1 MSKQKEEFEGLGH
14 GPGVDPI
21 PTPDNDSV
29 SATGKLEEVVD
40 ALLNNSK
47 EDQQD
52 KNQRQEQ
59 ADVSNRT
66 ADK

>member
-1 MSKQKEEFEGLGH
+1 MSKQKEEFEGLGY

-52 KNQRQEQ
+52 KNQRQKQ

>member
-1 MSKQKEEFEGLGH
+1 MRKEKDKFEGLDR
-14 GPGVDPI
+14 GPGVNPI
-21 PTPDNDSV
+21 PVPDNSV
-29 SATGKLEEVVD
+29 SSTDMLAEVVD
-40 ALLNNSK
+40 VLLNNPQ

>member
-29 SATGKLEEVVD
+29 SATGKLEELVD
-40 ALLNNSK
+40 SLLNNSK

>member
-40 ALLNNSK
+40 VLLNNPK
-47 EDQQD
+47 EDQDQQD
-52 KNQRQEQ
+52 KNNRQ
-59 ADVSNRT
+59 
-66 ADK
+66 K